1 MHTGTIQDIL
11 WPTVTNPKS
20 TWRMQFTWTS
30 LSKKSDTL
38 CAVQY
43 NHSIV
48 LIYKTLSRATCWSMH
63 DRCIVQ
69 LKFNNRNFA
78 VESLNFGA
86 LCIISITPA
95 NISEWN
101 IKSDY
106 KTIFNPSKNSISY
119 LIFGVYNYIA
129 ESHPEALCSA
139 VAIPTFVFFMKELR
153 VNFLTDIHFWLF
165 PNTMNLKIPGVVSL
179 PVKQSR
185 LSSESIRRGCSPVS
199 QLLILLLFLTSRC
212 KTRRWFAFHYI
223 T

>member
-20 TWRMQFTWTS
+20 TWPMQFTWTS

-48 LIYKTLSRATCWSMH
+48 LIYKTLSTATCWSMH

-119 LIFGVYNYIA
+119 LIFGRLQLYCRITPGGIMFSCCY
-129 ESHPEALCSA
+129 P
-139 VAIPTFVFFMKELR
+139 
-153 VNFLTDIHFWLF
+153 NFCI
-165 PNTMNLKIPGVVSL
+165 
-179 PVKQSR
+179 
-185 LSSESIRRGCSPVS
+185 
-199 QLLILLLFLTSRC
+199 
-212 KTRRWFAFHYI
+212 FHEG